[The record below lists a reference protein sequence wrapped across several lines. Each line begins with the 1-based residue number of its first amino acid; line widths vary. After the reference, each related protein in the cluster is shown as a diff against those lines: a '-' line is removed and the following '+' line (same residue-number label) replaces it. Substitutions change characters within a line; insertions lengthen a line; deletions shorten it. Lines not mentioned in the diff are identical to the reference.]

1 MSVVSRVP
9 DDLVVGLYVEGAPVD
24 GLDVVDTVVDV
35 NIVVGAIVVAVAVI
49 GCFVVVVGTGVV
61 VVVVGV
67 VVVGVV
73 VVGAGVVVV
82 VVGACVVVVVGVVVL
97 VDGGVW
103 VNVGKLRSPL
113 QFRVRRVVESSTIVM
128 IYVFL
133 LNQMFR

>member
-9 DDLVVGLYVEGAPVD
+9 DDLVVGLYVDGAPVD
-24 GLDVVDTVVDV
+24 GIDVVETVVDV
-35 NIVVGAIVVAVAVI
+35 NVVAVAVI

-82 VVGACVVVVVGVVVL
+82 VVVGACVVVVVVGGCDVL

-113 QFRVRRVVESSTIVM
+113 QFRVRRAVESSTIVM

-133 LNQMFR
+133 LN